1 MSKSRSTAPADSTRI
16 VINDTSCLIDLHK
29 VGLVSLMLRLP
40 YEFQVALPVRE
51 KELLTISTAEWASFT
66 GSGLLVVDLDPNAV
80 TEAFRMR
87 ELHVAL
93 SAEDCFSLVLAR
105 NTRGALLLTS
115 DGRLRAISESYKV
128 EVHGILWVLDEL
140 LRHDFCD
147 GPTARACLEA
157 WRDDPLVWLP
167 TAELTARLKRFGH

>member
-1 MSKSRSTAPADSTRI
+1 MSKLPSAAPAKPPRI

-29 VGLVSLMLRLP
+29 VGLIGLMLRLP
-40 YEFQVALPVRE
+40 YEFQVAMPVRA
-51 KELLTISTAEWASFT
+51 KEILTISAAEWAVFS
-66 GSGLLVVDLDPNAV
+66 GAGLLVVELDGTAV
-80 TEAFRMR
+80 AEAFRMR

-115 DGRLRAISESYKV
+115 DGKLRTISQTYQV

-140 LRHDFCD
+140 LRHGICD
-147 GPTARACLEA
+147 RPTARACLEA

-167 TAELTARLKRFGH
+167 LAEITARLRRL